1 MTTEPVE
8 EARKVASS
16 VEGFVVAK
24 EDSGGLDNG
33 GPPDFVGAIDV
44 LRVAAEGLEDV
55 EDVSGGFAVAG
66 GDVAD
71 FLRAGAVGL
80 VA

>member
-1 MTTEPVE
+1 MADAESVGE
-8 EARKVASS
+8 VRKVASS
-16 VEGFVVAK
+16 VESLVVAR
-24 EDSGGLDNG
+24 DGLDNG

-80 VA
+80 VVA